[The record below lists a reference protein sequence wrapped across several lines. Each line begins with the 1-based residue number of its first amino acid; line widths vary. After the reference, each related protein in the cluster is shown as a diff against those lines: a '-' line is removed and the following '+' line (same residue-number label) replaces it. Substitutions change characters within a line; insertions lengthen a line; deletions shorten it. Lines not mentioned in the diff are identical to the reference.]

1 MASNAI
7 HGRFGALFVDQTAG
21 ANGSAEQLG
30 NLSDWN
36 IDGQRDQVEV
46 TVLGESVKT
55 YVSGLSNFQGTL
67 NGVLNTDSTGIYT
80 VGDGV
85 ARKFYLYIDA
95 TSSTTQEPVSGSG
108 KGYWYGEALFNGVS
122 TTGGVGD
129 AVKWT
134 MNWSAATSVYRV

>member
-1 MASNAI
+1 MATNAI
-7 HGRFGALFVDQTAG
+7 HGRFGGLYVDQSAA
-21 ANGSAEQLG
+21 ANGSASLLG

-46 TVLGESVKT
+46 TVLGENVKT

-67 NGVLNTDSTGIYT
+67 NGILNTGSTGIYT

-85 ARKFYLYIDA
+85 ARGFYLYIDTTSGA
-95 TSSTTQEPVSGSG
+95 TQAPVSGSG
-108 KGYWYGEALFNGVS
+108 KGYWYGTALFNGVS

-134 MNWSAATSVYRV
+134 MNWSAATSIYRV